1 MDEAD
6 VPTQRAQARQDTRF
20 PEADVDQGRTGRDPL
35 APGEGAPTT
44 VGVTAGD
51 RRERPSAARPGP
63 VRSRRTF
70 EALWHDSSQ
79 GRSGPF
85 NVRFVYQSTWSRTEV
100 AYAINR
106 RVGNAV
112 VRNRLRRRMRAVMA
126 EQASSL
132 PVGAYVVSTGPGGSK
147 LGFDELKVAMS
158 QALER
163 ATGRPAGH
171 RPARSPD
178 TAEVTR

>member
-1 MDEAD
+1 MDEAHI
-6 VPTQRAQARQDTRF
+6 PAERTKTGQDPRIPQT
-20 PEADVDQGRTGRDPL
+20 DVDQGGTGRDPL

-44 VGVTAGD
+44 VGVSAGD
-51 RRERPSAARPGP
+51 GRERPSDRRLGP

-70 EALWHDSSQ
+70 EALWRTPP

-85 NVRFVYQSTWSRTEV
+85 TVRFLYRSTWSRTEV

-112 VRNRLRRRMRAVMA
+112 VRNRLRRRMRAIMA

-132 PVGAYVVSTGPGGSK
+132 PVGAYVVSTGPGGPK
-147 LGFDELKVAMS
+147 MGFDELKVAMS

-163 ATGRPAGH
+163 ATGRPAGDS
-171 RPARSPD
+171 PAP
-178 TAEVTR
+178 TLHQAGVTR